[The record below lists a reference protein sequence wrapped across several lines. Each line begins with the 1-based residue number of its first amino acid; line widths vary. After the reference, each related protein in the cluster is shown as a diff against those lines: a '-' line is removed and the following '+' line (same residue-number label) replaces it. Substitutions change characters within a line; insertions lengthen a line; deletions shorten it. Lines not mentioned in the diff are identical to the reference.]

1 MTKTELKA
9 LVDQATERFMVIQ
22 HREWDG
28 HRYGKTM
35 TEMWVEASQG
45 AEEWAEIVRVLA
57 QGGDYY
63 GIEW

>member
-9 LVDQATERFMVIQ
+9 LVNQAIARFDAIQ

-28 HRYGKTM
+28 QRYGKSM
-35 TEMWVEASQG
+35 TEMWKEAAG
-45 AEEWAEIVRVLA
+45 EGEWAEIVRVLA
-57 QGGDYY
+57 QGVDYY